1 MATKRLVPDP
11 DFGRIEIRT
20 NRRARNIT
28 MRPKDD
34 GLHVTVPPFTKIST
48 ILAAIEP
55 HREKLREG
63 CDRLRPRPIDFEFT
77 IDAPCFKLTVAPG
90 THQFFSVHFD
100 DDRAMVYCP
109 PSVDFS
115 LPDVQKL
122 LRAGIVRAMKRQAEQ
137 FLPPLLAE
145 HAARWGMTYKRV
157 RITGARLKWG
167 SCTSGGTIS
176 LSCYLMLLPPH
187 LMDYVLLH
195 ELAHTREM
203 NHGPQFYALL
213 NSMTDGMA
221 LQLRSQ
227 LRSFRTSF

>member
-1 MATKRLVPDP
+1 MPTKRIVQDP

-34 GLHVTVPPFTKIST
+34 GLHVTVPPYTS
-48 ILAAIEP
+48 LASVLKAIEP
-55 HREKLREG
+55 HRQ
-63 CDRLRPRPIDFEFT
+63 T
-77 IDAPCFKLTVAPG
+77 
-90 THQFFSVHFD
+90 
-100 DDRAMVYCP
+100 CP
-109 PSVDFS
+109 PDTQFS
-115 LPDVQKL
+115 RPEVQKL
-122 LRAGIVRAMKRQAEQ
+122 LSAAVVRAMKRRAQQ

-145 HAARWGMTYKRV
+145 LASMHGLTYKKVRV
-157 RITGARLKWG
+157 TGARSKWG
-167 SCTSGGTIS
+167 SCTSAGTIN

-203 NHGPQFYALL
+203 NHGQQFYALL

-227 LRSFRTSF
+227 LRAFRTSF